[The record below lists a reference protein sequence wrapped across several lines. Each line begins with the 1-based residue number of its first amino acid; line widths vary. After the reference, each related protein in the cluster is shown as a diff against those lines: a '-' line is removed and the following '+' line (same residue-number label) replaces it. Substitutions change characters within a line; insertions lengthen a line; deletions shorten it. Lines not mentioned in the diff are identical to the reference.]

1 MFSNNITKTILLTLQ
16 PGEIIPSH
24 QNPFD
29 VVFIGLSGKATL
41 TSEKK
46 NMTIEPFETVFVT
59 SDEQRQMEN
68 LTWEVVRI
76 MVVKLL

>member
-1 MFSNNITKTILLTLQ
+1 MQ